1 MTTSLTDLAMNPFDD
16 DIVREPREVIFSV
29 QGLNDNQLN
38 ELVGTFRRLDA
49 GEAPRRPI
57 QPSKAQLVISPDRGY
72 GKSHLL
78 GRLLRALG
86 ARATQVYL
94 RPFQDPYKAW
104 HSILLLTIQE
114 LERPPE
120 LGRSSVSSLRV
131 QLESLARNVLFR
143 LAGRLVANGY
153 FEYGDPISASSYLI
167 GLATDLSSWS
177 ENDAQ
182 WIDWVKSLTDNP
194 TWTAELALMLNEQGI
209 RLDGREN
216 AWLKVL
222 NACIPSVTFPS
233 TRTAL
238 NAREAALKW
247 IRAEPLEFEEAASL
261 GLTAADNEGRGDSA
275 AQEINELSFRRLRAL
290 CLLSSYYRP
299 FLFCFDQTE
308 FFASDPLLIKALGNC
323 IDKLFVEVPNQMTVI
338 TANDGNWRREILPGI
353 DSPQRHRISD
363 EIRLDGI
370 NATGAAELIRSRLL
384 DYDVGA
390 ADIGRFFA
398 NGWLDSVFGPLPELG
413 VRDVLQRA
421 RTRFQQLAHAEAQP
435 PAQTLADLFHLQ
447 VNDVRSKQALLAY
460 NQDALMWF
468 AKDIGQ
474 HQRSVS
480 IIRPNRRYFSIEWFW
495 PDRSVYFAFEGGD
508 HSQRWRGIAN
518 EAINIAN
525 GRDDRSILCYVFRTP
540 DLASVPRPTW
550 NAIGPVIIES
560 MQKGLC
566 IFALTLD
573 NVCELHAARELYSN
587 ALQGNIAF
595 SGPETLAWLRTH
607 FESFLNDLTNRR
619 LPLEAGNQE
628 STIEEAETDN
638 DVGHDEQHRAASDL
652 DATHLQILVDTVREL
667 RLVDIKAVLS
677 KLGGD
682 IFRDRLLRSVEA
694 HPNLKAHPGPQTT
707 FLQWRIAQ

>member
-16 DIVREPREVIFSV
+16 DIVREPREVTFSV
-29 QGLNDNQLN
+29 HGLNENQLKQ
-38 ELVGTFRRLDA
+38 LVGIFDKMDV

-57 QPSKAQLVISPDRGY
+57 RPSRAQLVISPDRGY

-78 GRLLRALG
+78 GRLLQVLS

-114 LERPPE
+114 LERPREP
-120 LGRSSVSSLRV
+120 GHSSVSSLRV

-143 LAGRLVANGY
+143 LAARLLASGR
-153 FEYGDPISASSYLI
+153 FKHEDPTNASNYLI
-167 GLATDLSSWS
+167 NLATDLSSWS
-177 ENDAQ
+177 EDDAQ

-194 TWTAELALMLNEQGI
+194 DWTGELALMLHEQGI
-209 RLDGREN
+209 GLDGREN
-216 AWLKVL
+216 AWLKAL
-222 NACIPSVTFPS
+222 SACVPSASFPS
-233 TRTAL
+233 RAAVQ
-238 NAREAALKW
+238 ARGAALKW
-247 IRAEPLEFEEAASL
+247 IRAEPLEPEEVRSL

-275 AQEINELSFRRLRAL
+275 AQEINDLSFRRLRAL

-323 IDKLFVEVPNQMTVI
+323 VDKLFVELPNQMTVI
-338 TANDGNWRREILPGI
+338 TANDGNWRREILPQI
-353 DSPQRHRISD
+353 DPPQRNRISL

-370 NATGAAELIRSRLL
+370 NAAGAAELIRSRLR
-384 DYDVGA
+384 DYDVGD

-398 NGWLDSVFGPLPELG
+398 DGWLDSVFGPLSEVG
-413 VRDVLQRA
+413 VRDVLQWA
-421 RTRFQQLAHAEAQP
+421 RTRFQQLAYPGRRQH
-435 PAQTLADLFHLQ
+435 AQTLADLFQLH

-468 AKDIGQ
+468 AKDIGKLQ
-474 HQRSVS
+474 QSVS

-518 EAINIAN
+518 EAISIAN
-525 GRDDRSILCYVFRTP
+525 GSSGRSILCYVFRTP
-540 DLASVPRPTW
+540 DLTNIPRPTRH
-550 NAIGPVIIES
+550 AIGPIIREAT
-560 MQKGLC
+560 QKGLC

-573 NVCELHAARELYSN
+573 YVCELHAAREFYSN

-595 SGPETLAWLRTH
+595 SGPDTLAWLRTH
-607 FESFLNDLTNRR
+607 FESFLSDLTNRQ
-619 LPLEAGNQE
+619 LPPEAGDQE
-628 STIEEAETDN
+628 SSTKEAVTD
-638 DVGHDEQHRAASDL
+638 DDISHDEQHSSASDL
-652 DATHLQILVDTVREL
+652 DAAHLQVLIDTVREL

-677 KLGGD
+677 RLGGD
-682 IFRDRLLRSVEA
+682 VFRDRLLRSVEA